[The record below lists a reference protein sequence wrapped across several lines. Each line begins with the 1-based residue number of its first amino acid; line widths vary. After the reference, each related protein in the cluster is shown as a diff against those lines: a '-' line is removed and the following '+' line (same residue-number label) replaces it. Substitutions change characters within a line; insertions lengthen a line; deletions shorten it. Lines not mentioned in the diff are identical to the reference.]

1 MMVLSVALLLGG
13 VALSFVASSTVS
25 DRPLGGETDDSS
37 VVTDLVTLLP
47 FSVVGAIIASRHPR
61 NTIGWLFCSVGVTI
75 GLNSFAGDYAEF
87 WLASGFGMSSLGET
101 AAWFSSWLWILLV
114 FVPASFLLL
123 LFPDGRLP
131 SPRWR
136 PVAWGVALGTAGSVV
151 VFALEAGPLGD
162 FPQITNPYGVDSPVV
177 GVVGL
182 AGSIVAVGSMV
193 AAAISL
199 IVRLRRAG
207 RVERQ
212 QIKWLAYGGAVV
224 VGAICVGGL
233 FILWSVPVSI
243 LIMSVALLGLPVFT
257 GIAILRYRLYDI
269 DIIINL
275 TLVYASLT
283 AMLVLL
289 YVGGVVSLQYAFRVI
304 TGQESQLA
312 VVASTLA
319 MAALFNP
326 LRGRVQA
333 FVDSRFYRRKYDAR
347 KTLEAFS
354 AQLRNETDLNA
365 LSDDLVSIVRET
377 VQPTHA
383 SLWLRPADAK

>member
-1 MMVLSVALLLGG
+1 
-13 VALSFVASSTVS
+13 
-25 DRPLGGETDDSS
+25 
-37 VVTDLVTLLP
+37 
-47 FSVVGAIIASRHPR
+47 
-61 NTIGWLFCSVGVTI
+61 
-75 GLNSFAGDYAEF
+75 
-87 WLASGFGMSSLGET
+87 
-101 AAWFSSWLWILLV
+101 
-114 FVPASFLLL
+114 
-123 LFPDGRLP
+123 
-131 SPRWR
+131 
-136 PVAWGVALGTAGSVV
+136 
-151 VFALEAGPLGD
+151 
-162 FPQITNPYGVDSPVV
+162 
-177 GVVGL
+177 
-182 AGSIVAVGSMV
+182 V

-326 LRGRVQA
+326 LRRRVQA

-383 SLWLRPADAK
+383 SLWLRPADAKEDVPG